1 MDPVNGTSS
10 GASQSGSTS
19 RMSELTSDQFLK
31 IMFSELT
38 RQDPLKP
45 NDSNALLQQMS
56 SIRTIEANLALERK
70 LDTLVAQNQLS
81 NAGGLIGAFVSGLS
95 ETNARTE
102 GQVVSISQTK
112 DGVVLNLAN
121 GQRVPMKSVDEIFV
135 PDLNQPNPNNPNPNP
150 TTPAAEIPN
159 APGGQ
164 TTDTNNIIT
173 RNNTARSTLE
183 QLLRAIGG
191 TTTPSPSSSP
201 SPTTPTTTPIG
212 EVPVG
217 SGSSLDSPR

>member
-10 GASQSGSTS
+10 GAGQSGSTS

-56 SIRTIEANLALERK
+56 SIRSIEANLALERK

-135 PDLNQPNPNNPNPNP
+135 PDLTQPNPNPNP
-150 TTPAAEIPN
+150 NPNPSTPGAEIPS

-164 TTDTNNIIT
+164 PTDTSNIIT
-173 RNNTARSTLE
+173 RNNTARSTLD

-191 TTTPSPSSSP
+191 TTTPSPSPNP
-201 SPTTPTTTPIG
+201 STPAPTPVG

-217 SGSSLDSPR
+217 GGSSLGGPQ

>member
-1 MDPVNGTSS
+1 MDAVNGTSS
-10 GASQSGSTS
+10 GAGQSGSTS

-135 PDLNQPNPNNPNPNP
+135 ADLNQPNPNNPNPNP
-150 TTPAAEIPN
+150 PTPAAEIPN

-164 TTDTNNIIT
+164 ATDTNNIIT
-173 RNNTARSTLE
+173 RNNTARSTLD

-191 TTTPSPSSSP
+191 SASP
-201 SPTTPTTTPIG
+201 SPTPNPTTPATTPIG

-217 SGSSLDSPR
+217 SGLSNDSPR

>member
-1 MDPVNGTSS
+1 MDAVNGTTS
-10 GASQSGSTS
+10 GGGQSGSTS

-95 ETNARTE
+95 ESNARTE

-121 GQRVPMKSVDEIFV
+121 GQRMPMKSVDEIFV

-150 TTPAAEIPN
+150 PAPAAEIPS
-159 APGGQ
+159 ATGGQ
-164 TTDTNNIIT
+164 VTDTANIIT
-173 RNNTARSTLE
+173 RNNTARSTLDE
-183 QLLRAIGG
+183 LLRAIGG
-191 TTTPSPSSSP
+191 TTSPSPSP
-201 SPTTPTTTPIG
+201 SPTTPAPTPVG
-212 EVPVG
+212 QVPVG
-217 SGSSLDSPR
+217 GGTSLGGPQ

>member
-135 PDLNQPNPNNPNPNP
+135 PDLTQPNPNPNP
-150 TTPAAEIPN
+150 NPPTPAAEIPN

-164 TTDTNNIIT
+164 ATDTSNIIT
-173 RNNTARSTLE
+173 RNNIARSTLD

-191 TTTPSPSSSP
+191 SASP
-201 SPTTPTTTPIG
+201 SPTPNPTTPATTPIG

-217 SGSSLDSPR
+217 SGSSNDSPR